1 MTLDKKGAKLLFR
14 VLTERVET
22 NSIAIA
28 SNASFSEWTNTFT
41 DPRLCAAIVDR
52 FTFGGNIIETGT
64 TSYQLAHTRPSLTLA
79 RISRSSR
86 DAGRTRSLPMKRLV
100 VIAAAAGVATFLAGA
115 GQAQAAAPADPVTAL
130 KKQFSPGRGVRV
142 TETTTSTITGITGAI
157 TSRTTGV
164 IGFGKS
170 SAVDY
175 DLVSKTKLTDRQK
188 ADAKLSQDYE
198 PPIIHAVRVGR
209 STYVQGFTWGTA
221 PEGKSWIRFSGNSH
235 WGSDGQRG
243 SQFVD
248 VLNPAILQKVIT
260 KAAVAKAGEYRGTLT
275 FHNGYPSDP
284 DKISFR
290 LLVNRDQ
297 LPVRLI
303 TEYTVK
309 TKLPNEDG
317 KLVKS
322 TEHSIIDTRY
332 SDWGIKV
339 TVAKPPA
346 REIVDFDD
354 LDWPPI
360 DQGPISVTD
369 RIQVAPLP
377 KS

>member
-1 MTLDKKGAKLLFR
+1 
-14 VLTERVET
+14 
-22 NSIAIA
+22 
-28 SNASFSEWTNTFT
+28 
-41 DPRLCAAIVDR
+41 
-52 FTFGGNIIETGT
+52 
-64 TSYQLAHTRPSLTLA
+64 
-79 RISRSSR
+79 
-86 DAGRTRSLPMKRLV
+86 MKRLV
-100 VIAAAAGVATFLAGA
+100 VVAAAAGVAAIFAGT

-142 TETTTSTITGITGAI
+142 TETATSTITGITGPI

-170 SAVDY
+170 AALDY

-198 PPIIHAVRVGR
+198 PPPIHAVKVGR
-209 STYVQGFTWGTA
+209 STYVQGFNWGTP

-235 WGSDGQRG
+235 WGNDGQRG
-243 SQFVD
+243 DQLVD
-248 VLNPAILQKVIT
+248 VLNPAILKKVIS
-260 KAAVAKAGEYRGTLT
+260 KATVTEAGEYRGTLT
-275 FHNGYPSDP
+275 FKDGYPSDSDP

-303 TEYTVK
+303 TEYTAK
-309 TKLPNEDG
+309 TQYPNDEG
-317 KLVKS
+317 KLVKA

-332 SDWGIKV
+332 SDWGTKV

-354 LDWPPI
+354 LGWPSV
-360 DQGPISVTD
+360 DQGPIGVTD